1 MNEKEID
8 LLDFFKRFL
17 KKWPWLLAA
26 VLIGAAGAV
35 CLDLAQTAGSQEAA
49 SDETSAEA
57 DVSALQQYHS
67 TVKTQMFY
75 RSYMEKSP
83 LFSANASNLS
93 RCVMVYL
100 ITTDS
105 KEDYSKFYGLESDEE
120 LCSQISKAAGIEP
133 EYVSEMISYNSTDD
147 GETPLTSDLASMLA
161 ASHISY
167 VKTITITAPDSD
179 TRDAAVAAV
188 DDLMTR
194 TAAGCSSGTV
204 LTKTSQQMVTVSD
217 PALAA
222 RVADI
227 ANRYTTVSQ
236 AADTL
241 YNGLSSTEKAY
252 ADRILTADL
261 DDDPEK
267 AEEVISE
274 AAASAV
280 LAAESN
286 TEGKDTGSLAGR
298 IHGSHVAAGICLL
311 LLVFLI
317 AELIRYLM
325 DPRIKTASE
334 PEYRYQIAPLGQI
347 RDPQSAADAAANM
360 EEYLKSREKSS
371 LFIADLI
378 GSEES
383 RALILRWKE
392 GNSGIRISSGLCTG
406 AGKMDLAEKGAYRE
420 LFEADAAV
428 LLCQINETSTRD
440 VDGVTAACSLSD
452 TELTG
457 YFLLN

>member
-35 CLDLAQTAGSQEAA
+35 CLDLARTAGSQETV
-49 SDETSAEA
+49 SDETSAEM

-67 TVKTQMFY
+67 TVQTQMFY
-75 RSYMEKSP
+75 RNYMEKSP
-83 LFSANASNLS
+83 LFSADASNLS

-133 EYVSEMISYNSTDD
+133 EYVSEMIRYSSTDD
-147 GETPLTSDLASMLA
+147 GETPLTSDLVSMLP
-161 ASHISY
+161 ASQISY

-204 LTKTSQQMVTVSD
+204 LTKTSQQMMTVSD
-217 PALAA
+217 PTLAA
-222 RVADI
+222 NVADI
-227 ANRYTTVSQ
+227 ASRYTTVSQ
-236 AADTL
+236 AVDTQ
-241 YNGLSSTEKAY
+241 YNGLSETAKAY

-267 AEEVISE
+267 AEGVISE
-274 AAASAV
+274 AAASAE
-280 LAAESN
+280 LSESN
-286 TEGKDTGSLAGR
+286 TEGRDTGSVAGR

-334 PEYRYQIAPLGQI
+334 PENRYQIAHLGQI
-347 RDPQSAADAAANM
+347 RDPHSAADAAANM
-360 EEYLKSREKSS
+360 EEYLKSCGKSS

-383 RALILRWKE
+383 RALISRWKE

-406 AGKMDLAEKGAYRE
+406 AGKMDLAEKGTYRE

-428 LLCQINETSTRD
+428 LLCQIDATSTRD
-440 VDGVTAACSLSD
+440 MDGVTAACSLSD